1 MIALKSKTMVERM
14 KRLDAGQG
22 PMAQLIGRQRDRQEA
37 LKSYSREE
45 QIKLEGALEAVEG
58 LKSKVKK
65 EMALLRVID
74 ITQHEE

>member
-1 MIALKSKTMVERM
+1 MALKGKTMLDRM
-14 KRLDAGQG
+14 KRMDAGKG
-22 PMAQLIGRQRDRQEA
+22 PMAQFIAKQRDRQDA

-45 QIKLEGALEAVEG
+45 QTKLEGALEAVEG

-74 ITQHEE
+74 IT